1 MYLCIVNDNC
11 KKILSQNIF
20 IIVPKKIMKEKLI
33 ITLWKAQL
41 SIPFQSDSIYCLM
54 SYNGNSKTSKQLES
68 KKSFEWKE
76 TFIFSLAK

>member
-11 KKILSQNIF
+11 KKILSKNIF

-41 SIPFQSDSIYCLM
+41 SVPFQSDSIYCLM
-54 SYNGNSKTSKQLES
+54 SYNGNSKTSKQL
-68 KKSFEWKE
+68 
-76 TFIFSLAK
+76 